1 MTEEMERANNYNNGP
16 VWNKFG
22 LTYASYFVM
31 PRAAM
36 CSMPVEWQERFV
48 ALIEEAEELLP
59 EGTLDGDYWVRLKQG
74 NRFVSDPLSDYRH
87 VRPLELRKKEGKE

>member
-1 MTEEMERANNYNNGP
+1 MTDIESTYNYFNGP

-31 PRAAM
+31 QRAAM

-48 ALIEEAEELLP
+48 KLIEEAEELLP
-59 EGTLDGDYWVRLKQG
+59 EGTLDGDYWVRLRKG
-74 NRFVSDPLSDYRH
+74 NKFVADPLSDYRH
-87 VRPLELRKKEGKE
+87 PPKIELREVTK